1 MPKGSVVT
9 RELFQTVQ
17 QLREIYPDYGAE
29 QIAGIVKREATVIRL
44 MFKMS
49 GWEEYENY
57 KKEKAEKQRAREEKR
72 KAAQPEPAE
81 EEVPGQIRMDL
92 TPAEE
97 HEETLGDMQ
106 TKMMRF
112 QAEMAG
118 KIMKKIE
125 DQTIMINSKL
135 DQLNDTL
142 HMILRAVRKE

>member
-17 QLREIYPDYGAE
+17 QLREIYPDSGPE

-49 GWEEYENY
+49 SWEEYENY

-72 KAAQPEPAE
+72 KATQPEPAE

-92 TPAEE
+92 TTAEE

-112 QAEMAG
+112 QAEMTNKLMAA
-118 KIMKKIE
+118 ISENAVML
-125 DQTIMINSKL
+125 NSKL
-135 DQLNDTL
+135 DRLNDTL
-142 HMILRAVRKE
+142 SMILRAVRKE